1 MHHDGNRR
9 VIHLRRGWI
18 MSVASS
24 GRRTADSSW
33 FASGRISEDSF
44 KTRLLVSVA
53 IVAIG
58 LGVAI
63 YALAVH
69 VGVGPELA
77 LMSAYP

>member
-1 MHHDGNRR
+1 
-9 VIHLRRGWI
+9 

-24 GRRTADSSW
+24 GRRVADSSW
-33 FASGRISEDSF
+33 FASGQISKKSSNF
-44 KTRLLVSVA
+44 RVFVSVA

-58 LGVAI
+58 LVVAT

-69 VGVGPELA
+69 TGVSPNELG